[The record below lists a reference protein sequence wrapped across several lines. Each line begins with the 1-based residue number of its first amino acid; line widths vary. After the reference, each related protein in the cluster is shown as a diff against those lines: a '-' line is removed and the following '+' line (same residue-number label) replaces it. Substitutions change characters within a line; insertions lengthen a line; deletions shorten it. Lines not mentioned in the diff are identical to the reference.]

1 MTVEEFHSAVR
12 KKQFRP
18 VYFLYGEEDFLVD
31 EMVQSF
37 IAAAVDEG
45 TRGFNLDIVYGSEL
59 EVKDVVALA
68 SAYPMMA
75 ERRVVVVKDFEK
87 LPNNEQIVAYV
98 EQPSVTTS
106 LLLVADKVDM
116 RRKPYATLKLK
127 VEAVECR
134 RLYDNKVP
142 DWIMSRVNARSKS
155 ISFEGARLLQA
166 HVGNSLHDLYNEI
179 DKLFIA
185 VGERATIE
193 VADVTE
199 VVGLSKVYNI
209 FELTKGIGTR
219 NLAHSIEIMERMLQ
233 SGEQATMMI
242 VMITRHFTTLWKIA
256 ELRAKNYSE
265 KDIAANAGVKPYFV
279 SEYLSQLNEF
289 PVPKIEANFEY
300 LLRADEKLKSTS
312 TDPKV
317 TMTVLLH
324 ELIRE

>member
-1 MTVEEFHSAVR
+1 MTVEGFHSALR
-12 KKQFRP
+12 QKQFRP
-18 VYFLYGEEDFLVD
+18 VYLLYGEEVFLID
-31 EMVQSF
+31 EMVQAF

-59 EVKDVVALA
+59 EARDVVALA

-75 ERRVVVVKDFEK
+75 ERRVVVVKDFER
-87 LPNNEQIVAYV
+87 LPNNEQLVAYV

-106 LLLVADKVDM
+106 LLLIAEKADM

-134 RLYDNKVP
+134 PLYDNKIP
-142 DWIMSRVNARSKS
+142 DWITSRVDARGKT
-155 ISFEGARLLQA
+155 ITPEGARLLQA
-166 HVGNSLHDLYNEI
+166 HVGNSLRELHNEI
-179 DKLFIA
+179 EKLFIA
-185 VGERATIE
+185 VGDRKTIE
-193 VADVTE
+193 VSDVTD

-219 NLAHSIEIMERMLQ
+219 NLARSIEIMERMLQ

-256 ELRAKNYSE
+256 ELRAKKQSE
-265 KDIAANAGVKPYFV
+265 KDIAVNAHVNPYFV
-279 SEYLSQLNEF
+279 REYLSQLNEF
-289 PVPKIEANFEY
+289 PVHRIESNFEC
-300 LLRADEKLKSTS
+300 LLHADEKLKSTS

-317 TMTVLLH
+317 IMTVLLH
-324 ELIRE
+324 ELIHE